1 MRSTP
6 ENQNIRTY
14 AKASIVSY
22 YQQLNELQ
30 PAEQI
35 LLKDLSPSCE
45 MLDIGVG
52 AGRTTK
58 HFYPLTTQYLGIDNS
73 AEMIAACRKRF
84 PKLVET
90 TFQVGDARDMSCF
103 ADNQFDVILF
113 SFNGIDYVS
122 QNDRLQILREV
133 YRVGKPGATF
143 CFSSHNL
150 QGFEKLIDWKS
161 QLSFNPITTY
171 TNLVMLGLLRILNPS
186 LSSKA
191 LKELSHTIIKDE
203 SHNFRL
209 KTYYIRP
216 REQIAQLEQNFSN
229 IQVFSWWNTQE
240 LVTEGDRS
248 SNTDMW
254 LYYFCTVKPKSVLQ
268 P

>member
-1 MRSTP
+1 MRSSP

-14 AKASIVSY
+14 AKASIVGY

-35 LLKDLSPSCE
+35 LLKDLSPSYK

-84 PKLVET
+84 PKLAET

-122 QNDRLQILREV
+122 HDDRLRILREI
-133 YRVGKPGATF
+133 YRVGKPGATS

-161 QLSFNPITTY
+161 QLSLNPITTY
-171 TNLVMLGLLRILNPS
+171 TNLVMLCLLRVLNPA
-186 LSSKA
+186 LSSKV
-191 LKELSHTIIKDE
+191 LKKLSHTIIKDE

-216 REQIAQLEQNFSN
+216 QEQITQLENYFSN
-229 IQVFSWWNTQE
+229 IQVYSWQNTQE
-240 LVTEGDRS
+240 LLTEAERS
-248 SNTDMW
+248 GNTDMW
-254 LYYFCTVKPKSVLQ
+254 LYYFCTVKPKAH
-268 P
+268 